1 MGDDLR
7 VTVETDEGELRFD
20 APTIE
25 VARLV
30 ATAHGFDCDL
40 EPVGPGHVKLT
51 AKRGKTT
58 LNFKGTTEND
68 VAHKMLKGLIH
79 G

>member
-1 MGDDLR
+1 MGDDMR
-7 VTVETDEGELRFD
+7 VTVETDEGDLSFE

-40 EPVGPGHVKLT
+40 EPMGPGVVKLT

-58 LNFKGTTEND
+58 LNFRGTTEND
-68 VAHKMLKGLIH
+68 VADKMLKGLIH